1 MTENLAHPQFSKGL
15 SGYKVEEVDSYID
28 KVLDTIKDLKDQNEV
43 LEEKIGV
50 LAESLQKYREDEDS
64 LREALLGAQKMGDSI
79 VKNANN
85 KAEITMREASV
96 KAAHIVEEARKK
108 VEDEKDEQ
116 EAGRILDNLL
126 ARQDEALQ
134 LAAAVQ
140 TQLAQA
146 ETAAQDVR
154 RSEDDVADVR
164 NRMERLREEQRA
176 LNGPA
181 REVLES
187 QTTALRQLR
196 ALSSTLATEQERL
209 AELEGR
215 LISET
220 PARSIK
226 NLPLLLLGAALFL
239 AGAGTL
245 LAAWRLGVTSLP
257 LTQGLEMPVNLWS
270 GYLILFCG
278 VGFLAAGLPHDGPE
292 RRRRKNEFAH
302 LQSRRDA
309 CAAHVAELKEQA
321 RADAIANG
329 IRKENPNANIV
340 YIKGDQFTNEL
351 IAAIQN
357 GKNIE
362 FRSKYREAD
371 LFLIDD
377 VQFIAGKESTQEEFF
392 HTFNKLY
399 EEHKQIV
406 MTSDRKPSDML
417 TLEDRLKTRFE
428 WGLLADIQPPD
439 YETRMAILKNKAKN
453 LGLNLS
459 DDVCNYI
466 AINVT
471 NNVRQIEGTVKKILA
486 YRDLNNMPLDLPNIS
501 RAIDDMFKS
510 EGNALPTPSLIISQ
524 VCKFYS
530 IDEVLLRG
538 TQKNKGT
545 AEARQIAMY
554 LIRKLTNLSL
564 PDIGKEFA
572 RDHSTVL
579 YAIRKVEVA
588 LKNGDTT
595 MQNNIRDIT
604 ANINSCL

>member
-1 MTENLAHPQFSKGL
+1 MYSSAYVWAKVLSHMEERLGAVTVSAWFDDAEVVELNENNLILYSPSDFRREIIRRRCTDYIQDALKEVFNSDAKLMVFGDEELDTFKQKGKSVSSMDFNPQFTFDNFVVGPSNRFAHSAAIAVSK
-15 SGYKVEEVDSYID
+15 
-28 KVLDTIKDLKDQNEV
+28 
-43 LEEKIGV
+43 
-50 LAESLQKYREDEDS
+50 
-64 LREALLGAQKMGDSI
+64 
-79 VKNANN
+79 
-85 KAEITMREASV
+85 
-96 KAAHIVEEARKK
+96 
-108 VEDEKDEQ
+108 
-116 EAGRILDNLL
+116 
-126 ARQDEALQ
+126 
-134 LAAAVQ
+134 
-140 TQLAQA
+140 
-146 ETAAQDVR
+146 
-154 RSEDDVADVR
+154 
-164 NRMERLREEQRA
+164 
-176 LNGPA
+176 
-181 REVLES
+181 
-187 QTTALRQLR
+187 
-196 ALSSTLATEQERL
+196 
-209 AELEGR
+209 
-215 LISET
+215 T
-220 PARSIK
+220 PGQVY
-226 NLPLLLLGAALFL
+226 NPLFL
-239 AGAGTL
+239 YG
-245 LAAWRLGVTSLP
+245 P
-257 LTQGLEMPVNLWS
+257 P
-270 GYLILFCG
+270 G
-278 VGFLAAGLPHDGPE
+278 VG
-292 RRRRKNEFAH
+292 KTH
-302 LQSRRDA
+302 L
-309 CAAHVAELKEQA
+309 LY
-321 RADAIANG
+321 AIANG

-530 IDEVLLRG
+530 IDEVILRG

>member
-1 MTENLAHPQFSKGL
+1 MYSSAYVWAKVLSHMEERLGAVTVSAWFDDAEVVDLNENNLILYSPSDFRREIIRRRCTDYIQDALKEVFNSDAKLMVFGDEELDAFKQKGKSVSSMDFNPQFTFDNFVVGPSNRFAHSAAIAVSK
-15 SGYKVEEVDSYID
+15 
-28 KVLDTIKDLKDQNEV
+28 
-43 LEEKIGV
+43 
-50 LAESLQKYREDEDS
+50 
-64 LREALLGAQKMGDSI
+64 
-79 VKNANN
+79 
-85 KAEITMREASV
+85 
-96 KAAHIVEEARKK
+96 
-108 VEDEKDEQ
+108 
-116 EAGRILDNLL
+116 
-126 ARQDEALQ
+126 
-134 LAAAVQ
+134 
-140 TQLAQA
+140 
-146 ETAAQDVR
+146 
-154 RSEDDVADVR
+154 
-164 NRMERLREEQRA
+164 
-176 LNGPA
+176 
-181 REVLES
+181 
-187 QTTALRQLR
+187 
-196 ALSSTLATEQERL
+196 
-209 AELEGR
+209 
-215 LISET
+215 T
-220 PARSIK
+220 PGQVY
-226 NLPLLLLGAALFL
+226 NPLFL
-239 AGAGTL
+239 YG
-245 LAAWRLGVTSLP
+245 P
-257 LTQGLEMPVNLWS
+257 P
-270 GYLILFCG
+270 G
-278 VGFLAAGLPHDGPE
+278 VG
-292 RRRRKNEFAH
+292 KTH
-302 LQSRRDA
+302 L
-309 CAAHVAELKEQA
+309 LY
-321 RADAIANG
+321 AIANG

-530 IDEVLLRG
+530 IDEVILRG

-588 LKNGDTT
+588 LKNGDTN